1 LWNSWRLEKMEK
13 ILLKAEA
20 RTELGKGGARSLR
33 RSNMLPAIIYAGG
46 KSTPIKLDRKEI
58 VRLISSGVG
67 EHALINIELA
77 GEKSKEEVHPSL
89 IKGYQAD
96 PVTNELLHVD
106 FLEVSLKKKIKI
118 NIPIVLTKEPA
129 GVKLGGILQHHLREV
144 QIECLPTQIP
154 DGIEVDAEFIGL
166 GHSLHVSDLQ
176 PPEGIKI
183 LTDSHEVIILV
194 TAPVVEEVPEVEE
207 EAEEPELVK
216 AKGKEEG
223 EAEAEGEQQKQ
234 EEKEK

>member
-1 LWNSWRLEKMEK
+1 MEK

-46 KSTPIKLDRKEI
+46 KSKPIKLDRKEI

-67 EHALINIELA
+67 EHALINIELT
-77 GEKSKEEVHPSL
+77 GEKSKQEVHPSL
-89 IKGYQAD
+89 IKEYQAD

-129 GVKLGGILQHHLREV
+129 GIKLGGILQHHLREV

-154 DGIEVDAEFIGL
+154 DGIDVDAEFIDI

-183 LTDSHEVIILV
+183 LTDPHEVILLV
-194 TAPVVEEVPEVEE
+194 TAPVVEEVAEVEE
-207 EAEEPELVK
+207 EVEEPELVK
-216 AKGKEEG
+216 AKGKEE
-223 EAEAEGEQQKQ
+223 EAAAEAEGEQQKQ